1 MIRNIILIIAIIG
14 CHTAFSKSFITSER
28 YVYGGEYYPGA
39 EYSYNIYIPDGYTGE
54 KEACLYLGFDGI
66 LCNAPKVFDELITKG
81 AMPPVIGVFVNPGI
95 IKTDDGSV
103 IRYNR
108 SNEYDST
115 DNRLALWVKN
125 VLLKDVRKYKLPNGK
140 TLKLSTNPDDCAVF
154 GASSG
159 GIAAFT
165 LAWHRPDMF
174 HRVFSAA
181 GSFVSM
187 RGGHNLHALIR
198 KTEPKPLKIFIQ
210 DGSEDAWNPLF
221 GHWYE
226 GNKILVSALEF
237 AGYDIRCDWTETGH
251 SISRANEIFSNV
263 MRWLWKDHSNPIK
276 VGQTRND
283 FLSSLLIPEENWAL
297 TIQEPKTY
305 SKSAIY
311 PGGSLEAFAKDGD
324 NMIWQA
330 VLDKSGKHL
339 YEQRF
344 YALHS
349 YDNLPVKVY
358 DLTFDSNGNLY
369 AATNWGI
376 QICDQ
381 NGRVRGI
388 IHIPNGLTASSI
400 EITDGKIIVQTEKG
414 AFSRKMN
421 ILKPNGTPKSQG
433 QG

>member
-1 MIRNIILIIAIIG
+1 MFRYITLIIAII
-14 CHTAFSKSFITSER
+14 CCQTAFSKSFITSER
-28 YVYGGEYYPGA
+28 YVDGGECYPGA
-39 EYSYNIYIPDGYTGE
+39 EYKYNIYIPDGYTGE
-54 KEACLYLGFDGI
+54 NEIGLYLGFDGI
-66 LCNAPKVFDELITKG
+66 LCNAPNVFDKLIAEG

-95 IKTDDGSV
+95 VKNKNGTV

-115 DNRLALWVKN
+115 DNRLTLWVEN
-125 VLLKDVRKYKLPNGK
+125 ILLKDVQKYKLPNGNS
-140 TLKLSTNPDDCAVF
+140 LKISSNPDDHAVF

-165 LAWHRPDMF
+165 LAWHRPDLF
-174 HRVFSAA
+174 RRVFSAA

-187 RGGHNLHALIR
+187 RGGHSLHALIR
-198 KTEPKPLKIFIQ
+198 KTEPKPLKIYIQ
-210 DGSEDAWNPLF
+210 DGTKDAWNPLF

-226 GNKILVSALEF
+226 GNKLLVSALEF
-237 AGYDIRCDWTETGH
+237 AGYDLQCDWTETGH
-251 SISRANEIFSNV
+251 SIKRANEIFCDV
-263 MRWLWKDHSNPIK
+263 MRWLWKDYGTPIK
-276 VGQTRND
+276 PGQTKND
-283 FLSSLLIPEENWAL
+283 FLTSLIIPGEDW
-297 TIQEPKTY
+297 IQGNYTLEQG
-305 SKSAIY
+305 SKSATY
-311 PGGSLEAFAKDGD
+311 PDGTIEAFAKDGD

-330 VLDKSGKHL
+330 ILDESGKRK

-349 YDNLPVKVY
+349 YDSCPTKVY
-358 DLTFDSNGNLY
+358 DLKYDSNGNLY

-388 IHIPNGLTASSI
+388 ISTPIGTIAMSI
-400 EITDGKIIVQTEKG
+400 KISDGKITIQTENG
-414 AFSRKMN
+414 TFSRKMN
-421 ILKPNGTPKSQG
+421 IQTPKGSPKSQG